1 MTTDIL
7 IVGAGPVGLTGALLA
22 HELGL
27 TVRIIDR
34 RPSTQRAP
42 AAHVINARTF
52 EIWRQIGLDV
62 NAIRSHAQT
71 PEKAGHVHW
80 VTRLGETII
89 GTLPY
94 EQQGDDSLEITPTPL
109 RNLSQ
114 HRLEPLLTAELQQ
127 RGINVEYSSSYISH
141 EATDFGFTSTIQVGD
156 ALSTIE
162 STWIIACDGA

>member
-1 MTTDIL
+1 MAVATKVFSKGPFMTTDIL

-52 EIWRQIGLDV
+52 EIWRQLGLDV

-71 PEKAGHVHW
+71 PAKAGHVHW
-80 VTRLGETII
+80 VT
-89 GTLPY
+89 
-94 EQQGDDSLEITPTPL
+94 
-109 RNLSQ
+109 
-114 HRLEPLLTAELQQ
+114 
-127 RGINVEYSSSYISH
+127 
-141 EATDFGFTSTIQVGD
+141 
-156 ALSTIE
+156 
-162 STWIIACDGA
+162 